1 MAFYDTGAE
10 EPRPTREI
18 RITCPQRLSYNP
30 NTQCKVM
37 SLIISMASMARSRM
51 HPHPPELLPPTN
63 TSIQAWERKRR
74 EKKNKIF
81 PFIFLGTQ
89 VMWDTKFQDTVL
101 CHC

>member
-18 RITCPQRLSYNP
+18 RITCPQCLSYNP

-37 SLIISMASMARSRM
+37 SLIISMASVLGAGCILAPQNCS
-51 HPHPPELLPPTN
+51 LPQTCLYKHGK
-63 TSIQAWERKRR
+63 ER

-81 PFIFLGTQ
+81 PVIFLGTQ
-89 VMWDTKFQDTVL
+89 VMWDTKFQDIVL